1 MDRCHWSSGGMTAVC
16 FVVSVK
22 TTTCCKQRRTTSAVD
37 GTRGTR
43 DLPLGIDERTKN

>member
-1 MDRCHWSSGGMTAVC
+1 MTAVC

-37 GTRGTR
+37 GTHGTR
-43 DLPLGIDERTKN
+43 DLPLGTDNRAKN